1 MPSTKTL
8 GQRLRELRESKD
20 FSLRELAKKLDV
32 SAAFLSDVELGRRF
46 PSSDLLVKM
55 AHILEVKVDELKAY
69 DSRPP
74 VEDLKRISASDP
86 TYGFALRQM
95 VEKGVSADDL
105 MKFVRQAD
113 QKKKK

>member
-1 MPSTKTL
+1 METMKSL
-8 GQRLRELRESKD
+8 GQRLRELREAKD

-46 PSSDLLVKM
+46 PSSDVLVKM
-55 AHILEVKVDELKAY
+55 AQILGVTAAELKAF
-69 DSRPP
+69 DSRAP
-74 VEDLKRISASDP
+74 VEDLKRIATSNP
-86 TYGFALRQM
+86 TYGFALRRM

-105 MKFVRQAD
+105 MKFVKQVE